1 MPFLADMADRIDA
14 VVLTKVLCTVAALI
28 LTYLGM
34 LIAFRII
41 SRKVEDVNRR
51 HRARKAATYAATVV
65 ALLAVVLIWIEALPD
80 IDLTVIVSVTAAGLI
95 IALADAILSV
105 AGWLFILVRRPFS
118 VGDRIRIGDLVGDV
132 IDIRL
137 FQTTLLEV
145 GEWVSGEQSTFRL
158 AHCPNNTLFRQP
170 VWNYTSGFP
179 FIWDELGVT
188 VTFESDW
195 RKARQIMLDRAVE
208 GAQEAQLHAKSG
220 LKELR
225 KKYAIKY
232 STLTPAVYVTI
243 ADNGVKLTLRYL
255 TGARERRTMQD
266 NLSRGILENF
276 EANGNINFAYPTY
289 RIVKDPKTSAGSTE
303 P

>member
-289 RIVKDPKTSAGSTE
+289 RIVKESQKPE
-303 P
+303 N

>member
-1 MPFLADMADRIDA
+1 MSFLTRIMQSIKDVLYGADLAKVR
-14 VVLTKVLCTVAALI
+14 LTAAAIVAA
-28 LTYLGM
+28 YLCM
-34 LIAFRII
+34 LLAFRII
-41 SRKVEDVNRR
+41 RRKVEDVNRR
-51 HRARKAATYAATVV
+51 HRARKAALYIATAV
-65 ALLAVVLIWIEALPD
+65 ALIAVVLIWSEAL
-80 IDLTVIVSVTAAGLI
+80 DLEWHVIVSVTAAGLV

-105 AGWLFILVRRPFS
+105 AGWLFILVRRPFN
-118 VGDRIRIGDLVGDV
+118 VGDRIRIGDVIGDV

-158 AHCPNNTLFRQP
+158 AHCPNNALFRQP
-170 VWNYTSGFP
+170 IWNYTSGFP
-179 FIWDELGVT
+179 FIWDELGVA

-195 RKARQIMLDRAVE
+195 RSARQIMLDRAVE
-208 GAQEAQLHAKSG
+208 GAQEAQTRAKAG

-243 ADNGVKLTLRYL
+243 ADNGVRLTLRYL
-255 TGARERRTMQD
+255 TGARDRRTIQD
-266 NLSRGILENF
+266 NLSRGILEDF

-289 RIVKDPKTSAGSTE
+289 RIVKESQKPE
-303 P
+303 N

>member
-1 MPFLADMADRIDA
+1 MPSPIDMIRSIDEPT
-14 VVLTKVLCTVAALI
+14 LTNVLCTVVAII
-28 LTYLGM
+28 LSYLGM

-41 SRKVEDVNRR
+41 GKKVEDVNTR
-51 HRARKAATYAATVV
+51 HRARKAALYIATVV
-65 ALLAVVLIWIEALPD
+65 ALLAVVRIWSKGIEPPD
-80 IDLTVIVSVTAAGLI
+80 WDVIVSVTAAGLI

-105 AGWLFILVRRPFS
+105 AGWLFILVRRPFN

-195 RKARQIMLDRAVE
+195 RKARQIMLDRAME
-208 GAQEAQLHAKSG
+208 GAQEAQRRAESG

-232 STLTPAVYVTI
+232 RTLTPAVYVTI

-255 TGARERRTMQD
+255 TGARDRRTMQD
-266 NLSRGILENF
+266 NLARGILEDF
-276 EANGNINFAYPTY
+276 EANDNIGFAYPTY
-289 RIVKDPKTSAGSTE
+289 RIVKQPEKPGN
-303 P
+303 

>member
-1 MPFLADMADRIDA
+1 MPSPIEMIRNIDPET
-14 VVLTKVLCTVAALI
+14 LTKVLRTAAALI
-28 LTYLGM
+28 VIYLCM
-34 LIAFRII
+34 LIVFRII
-41 SRKVEDVNRR
+41 RKKVEDVNRR
-51 HRARKAATYAATVV
+51 HKARRATQYVATVV
-65 ALLAVVLIWIEALPD
+65 ALLTVVLIWSEALQV
-80 IDLTVIVSVTAAGLI
+80 IDLPVIVSVTAAGLI
-95 IALADAILSV
+95 IALGDAILSV
-105 AGWLFILVRRPFS
+105 AGWFFILIRRPFS
-118 VGDRIRIGDLVGDV
+118 VGDRIRIGNVIGDV

-158 AHCPNNTLFRQP
+158 AHCPNNVLFRQP

-195 RKARQIMLDRAVE
+195 RKARQTMLDRAME
-208 GAQEAQLHAKSG
+208 GAQEAQRRAESG

-232 STLTPAVYVTI
+232 RTLTPAVYVTI

-255 TGARERRTMQD
+255 TDARGRRTMQD
-266 NLSRGILENF
+266 NLSRGILEDF
-276 EANGNINFAYPTY
+276 EKNGDINFAYPTY
-289 RIVKDPKTSAGSTE
+289 RIVKEPKTSARSTNE
-303 P
+303 